1 MHLLNASAFVF
12 SFLLIFLLFVQNPHA
27 AVLRCPRNLSRIPCF
42 LRKRTYVLFSTIA
55 RCPPHRY
62 QAHDSSQ
69 QIAEKQQDA
78 TDRRMVELQE
88 SSAGS
93 AWIDVQFLKTA
104 MEQLIECRRVL
115 K

>member
-1 MHLLNASAFVF
+1 MGRFVT
-12 SFLLIFLLFVQNPHA
+12 
-27 AVLRCPRNLSRIPCF
+27 C
-42 LRKRTYVLFSTIA
+42 
-55 RCPPHRY
+55 RY

-69 QIAEKQQDA
+69 QIAEKQQD
-78 TDRRMVELQE
+78 TTERRMVELQE

>member
-1 MHLLNASAFVF
+1 MQRTC
-12 SFLLIFLLFVQNPHA
+12 SFLFPN
-27 AVLRCPRNLSRIPCF
+27 C
-42 LRKRTYVLFSTIA
+42 
-55 RCPPHRY
+55 RY
-62 QAHDSSQ
+62 QAHHSSQ
-69 QIAEKQQDA
+69 QIAERQQDS
-78 TDRRMVELQE
+78 TERRMVELQE

>member
-1 MHLLNASAFVF
+1 MTPPYLVPGPRF
-12 SFLLIFLLFVQNPHA
+12 SL
-27 AVLRCPRNLSRIPCF
+27 
-42 LRKRTYVLFSTIA
+42 
-55 RCPPHRY
+55 RY

-78 TDRRMVELQE
+78 TERRMVELQE

>member
-1 MHLLNASAFVF
+1 MYDPPPLPYLV
-12 SFLLIFLLFVQNPHA
+12 
-27 AVLRCPRNLSRIPCF
+27 RGPR
-42 LRKRTYVLFSTIA
+42 STL
-55 RCPPHRY
+55 RY

-78 TDRRMVELQE
+78 TERRMVELQE

>member
-1 MHLLNASAFVF
+1 MVLLAFVLSYLVLPRPF
-12 SFLLIFLLFVQNPHA
+12 RLFFVP
-27 AVLRCPRNLSRIPCF
+27 S
-42 LRKRTYVLFSTIA
+42 
-55 RCPPHRY
+55 RY

-78 TDRRMVELQE
+78 TERRMVELQE

>member
-1 MHLLNASAFVF
+1 MMRSFVRAC
-12 SFLLIFLLFVQNPHA
+12 LFGRA
-27 AVLRCPRNLSRIPCF
+27 
-42 LRKRTYVLFSTIA
+42 LFM
-55 RCPPHRY
+55 RRY
-62 QAHDSSQ
+62 QAHHSSQ

-78 TDRRMVELQE
+78 TERRMVELQE